1 MPNESFKEKLDAQ
14 ASEWEN
20 NIRSYLVSCLNN
32 IQLHQII
39 VDNSKR
45 ARAINIYENL
55 NEGGVSLG
63 TFELVM
69 ARFASESDE
78 NYYDKIEKYMKKKR
92 KYPEA
97 IIMNN

>member
-1 MPNESFKEKLDAQ
+1 MKDFKEKLNAQ

-20 NIRSYLVSCLNN
+20 NIRSYIVSCLNN

-55 NEGGVSLG
+55 NE
-63 TFELVM
+63 
-69 ARFASESDE
+69 
-78 NYYDKIEKYMKKKR
+78 
-92 KYPEA
+92 
-97 IIMNN
+97 